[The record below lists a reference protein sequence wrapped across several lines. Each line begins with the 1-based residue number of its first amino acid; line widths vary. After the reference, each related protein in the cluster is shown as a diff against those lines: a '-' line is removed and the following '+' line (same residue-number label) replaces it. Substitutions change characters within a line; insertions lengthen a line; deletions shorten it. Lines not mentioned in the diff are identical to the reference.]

1 MQPSP
6 QEKKEELMRQVLSDI
21 IKAIT
26 VKEGSESKPKEGEE
40 QETQDLAAFEAGC
53 DIIATICEYLATDET
68 NPETPARLSPETLQL
83 LEMVVINWWAKLK
96 PWGCLNQNQVLL
108 KQQLITCNW

>member
-1 MQPSP
+1 M
-6 QEKKEELMRQVLSDI
+6 
-21 IKAIT
+21 
-26 VKEGSESKPKEGEE
+26 
-40 QETQDLAAFEAGC
+40 AAFEAGC

-83 LEMVVINWWAKLK
+83 LEMVGNQLVGKIEAM
-96 PWGCLNQNQVLL
+96 GCLNQNQVLP

>member
-1 MQPSP
+1 
-6 QEKKEELMRQVLSDI
+6 MRQVLSDI

-83 LEMVVINWWAKLK
+83 LEMVGNQLVGKIEAM
-96 PWGCLNQNQVLL
+96 GCLNQNQVLL